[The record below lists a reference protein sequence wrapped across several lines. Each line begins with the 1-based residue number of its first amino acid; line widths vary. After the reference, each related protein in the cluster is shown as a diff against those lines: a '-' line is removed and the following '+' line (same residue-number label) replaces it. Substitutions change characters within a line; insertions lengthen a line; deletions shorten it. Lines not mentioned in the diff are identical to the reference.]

1 MFSTIE
7 DLTGQLKPLSVYVKL
22 LQRKIINF
30 VDNDGVFSKFEV
42 RFTFKLQ

>member
-22 LQRKIINF
+22 LQRKIMYVSLTNPAR
-30 VDNDGVFSKFEV
+30 V
-42 RFTFKLQ
+42 